1 MKMLLLAIGFLAGVV
16 FANNYPTKSAEIAH
30 WLETNQFMVGLMR

>member
-1 MKMLLLAIGFLAGVV
+1 MKMLLIAIGFLAGVV

-30 WLETNQFMVGLMR
+30 WVGTHQFMVGVMG

>member
-1 MKMLLLAIGFLAGVV
+1 MKMLLIAIGFGGVV

-30 WLETNQFMVGLMR
+30 WVETNKFMVGLMR

>member
-1 MKMLLLAIGFLAGVV
+1 MKMLLIAIGFFPGGV